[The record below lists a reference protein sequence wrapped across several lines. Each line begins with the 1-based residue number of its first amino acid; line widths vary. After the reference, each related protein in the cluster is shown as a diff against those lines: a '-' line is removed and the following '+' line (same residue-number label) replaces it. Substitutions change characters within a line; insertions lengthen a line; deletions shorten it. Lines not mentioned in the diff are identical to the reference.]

1 MTGGAGAPG
10 AARPDYRPGYERVAE
25 QILELLVAEQ
35 LRPGDYLGTETQLAQ
50 RLGASRSVVREAVKT
65 LTAVG
70 RIRARKG
77 KGLYVASR
85 DSFAAAEFFLP
96 ADLDHVLM
104 LFEFRRV
111 QEEAAARYAATRAT
125 PPDLRAIRDAAEQNH
140 LAAKSADADE
150 FTRTDGEFHRALADA
165 SHNRFITSAVI
176 LARSL
181 QAQAG
186 LIALRDVLAGSR
198 EQAAEEH
205 TRIADAVAA
214 GEPEEA
220 ARAVADHLD
229 VTRRHFQQLIKE
241 FMHLDRTDAA
251 KE

>member
-1 MTGGAGAPG
+1 MAGGTGAPRAG
-10 AARPDYRPGYERVAE
+10 RPGYQPGYERVAE

-35 LRPGDYLGTETQLAQ
+35 LRPGDYLGTETQLAE

-77 KGLYVASR
+77 KGLYVANR

-111 QEEAAARYAATRAT
+111 QEEAAARFAAVRAT
-125 PPDLRAIRDAAEQNH
+125 PPDLRAIREAAEQNH
-140 LAAKSADADE
+140 LAAKSGDPEE
-150 FTRTDGEFHRALADA
+150 FTRTDGEFHRALATA
-165 SHNRFITSAVI
+165 SHNPFIVSAVS
-176 LARSL
+176 LARGL

-186 LIALRDVLAGSR
+186 LIGLRDTLTGSR
-198 EQAAEEH
+198 DQAAEEH

-229 VTRRHFQQLIKE
+229 VTRRHYQQLLKE
-241 FMHLDRTDAA
+241 FMRLDRTDTS